1 MGKEELGAALT
12 NFFFLTFL
20 GHCCLPLK
28 MILSSVFE
36 VDSPCLNIIDS
47 FFEGFWFLIFI
58 YLAISRIMWD
68 LVLSHMVSLIAML
81 ERVVASGIKAV
92 EITGACIRGEAGP
105 VITRSKPE
113 KVG

>member
-1 MGKEELGAALT
+1 
-12 NFFFLTFL
+12 
-20 GHCCLPLK
+20 

-36 VDSPCLNIIDS
+36 VYSPCLNIIDS

-81 ERVVASGIKAV
+81 ERVVACGLSYSMACGILVPRSGIKPMSPALQDRV
-92 EITGACIRGEAGP
+92 LTIGP
-105 VITRSKPE
+105 QGSPSRYHL
-113 KVG
+113 